1 MRLPTCAYI
10 ALGLKRRTELRQRR
24 FMKIRVVALST
35 PTLACARP
43 ATIQEE
49 VHAAISSPFYAV
61 SLAPSPS

>member
-1 MRLPTCAYI
+1 
-10 ALGLKRRTELRQRR
+10 
-24 FMKIRVVALST
+24 MKIRVVALST

-61 SLAPSPS
+61 SLAPFAVLSAPTPFAD